1 MASCLQSEYCNLT
14 ATMTVQDMIDL
25 NAAQLAE
32 ASVYQLRPARFRSG
46 VAAES
51 RGGCGGSP
59 SVSKSQR
66 VSHAFQSDS
75 PGPKAKWT
83 SQRSLSSSITDPAV
97 FRGQEKK
104 ERKEKVTTNCHA
116 TLSQPD
122 LLEIPFPPRHTHRR
136 WPLPPQCTPWSVTRA
151 RRWSRVDRP
160 CCKCSTPR
168 GSPRSRWCR
177 RRCGRARA
185 YGKGRDEC
193 RLRHDRWRRQ

>member
-1 MASCLQSEYCNLT
+1 LSSAQRVPVFSQSLRLSPLLRLDRSLCTGMKSMASCLQSEYCNLT

-104 ERKEKVTTNCHA
+104 KGRRKLQPTA
-116 TLSQPD
+116 TLHYRN
-122 LLEIPFPPRHTHRR
+122 LT
-136 WPLPPQCTPWSVTRA
+136 C
-151 RRWSRVDRP
+151 
-160 CCKCSTPR
+160 
-168 GSPRSRWCR
+168 
-177 RRCGRARA
+177 
-185 YGKGRDEC
+185 
-193 RLRHDRWRRQ
+193 